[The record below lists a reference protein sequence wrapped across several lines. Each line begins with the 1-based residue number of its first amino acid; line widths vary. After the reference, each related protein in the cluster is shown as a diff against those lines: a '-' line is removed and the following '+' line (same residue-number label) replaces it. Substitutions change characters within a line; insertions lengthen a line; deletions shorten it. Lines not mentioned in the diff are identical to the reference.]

1 MCNRQGRAPAQAAVS
16 SAQFQNEQEPL
27 APSVID
33 SKQERANLLRL
44 ATQANSE
51 KSHVKPGSVVD
62 TLAEVTRNSSYG
74 FENAHVRDAM
84 YRVDRW
90 INGRLT
96 PDLTIHNPGQKTEAY
111 VFDTAGT
118 QNVVSHTEQSQHAIR
133 AGLCGRKVRLVTES
147 HTINTLVS
155 EKLRLDTDLPAN
167 TQFRLGQNDAAFVN
181 LALQKGD
188 KAITLSQRDGRGT
201 LGLVLG
207 RNQELKDISFKD
219 DTAIITTD
227 SGTVRVTGVSN
238 AEKLVIGREA
248 TAGNEARFVPVSK
261 VVSELA
267 YVKEQIR
274 KSTPAPA
281 PAAQEVPPIQAIQT
295 FKAPEAQPHTPTPIP
310 LIRPTTPKPTI
321 VEVTPRVPVIA
332 PKPVEANVPK
342 VQAKPPTN
350 ALPLK
355 SPTPVPPSIEPVP
368 TLKPSEALKA
378 LPRPTG
384 DRPLARAA
392 SDVKPPASVPSVP
405 QPNGPANSITQ
416 KPLAVTAQTGPKI
429 IDLSRALTTTEVPMV
444 RAISEG
450 KPPLVSKPNTP
461 ITGASN
467 PVVKISLPAPAVQPP
482 TQATV
487 SPVVQTAPQ
496 IAEPTISIPHKP
508 LPVVAVQ
515 KAAPPPT
522 PTGALSVPE
531 IRATP
536 KTPPQNLPPASNPLS
551 APQTTVAP
559 VAPAAP
565 QMVEVRTSI
574 PAKPEAPISPSET
587 GSTTEIKKLVESQ
600 RLITERLNST
610 TTPPSQTEV
619 KQLTSSITAIDQQKE
634 FAADAVKTAQ
644 YRQRVFNLLSD
655 QIKLLER
662 EKSSGGAA
670 LGLDEN
676 KAHHERFGKLLGYDE
691 EFIRNTIAQPGGL
704 SRPSPVDLVANS
716 TKLEA
721 ASGAL
726 ETLESSV
733 QSKWK
738 GRLNQAADMFKQKLP
753 GSEWAKQNPMK
764 ALAATLAISEA
775 LTGAMRADYSPD
787 AKHSPLPALLALLN
801 QDVATWTMFSTKD
814 GGLMASIAAEATQK
828 GLDVATVL
836 GGMYAADRAL
846 ARTVGSTK
854 AGQAMATRLFGATG
868 MRVFGAAGV
877 AYSGYSAF
885 SDGRLGD
892 MNDTQIVG
900 NIAGPLV
907 TGAATGALMGAPF
920 GGVGAFPGAVAGT
933 GIAAVSEVVGVA
945 AGYLGQETSINQDY
959 EKRAVRE
966 SIRFAEL
973 GFVYPVDAS
982 EAKRTKPTTDS
993 QKEVL
998 EHYSRVAVLS
1008 LLLDKDDSKQLSTL
1022 GFKSSKVATDKAEKK
1037 AIADHNW
1044 NRMTELVEG
1053 RSWYNPNWIGYGNH
1067 IDDVRRLSPKVAQD
1081 FETMTTDARAHFTN
1095 LYNRSI
1101 GVTFKNTATTLS
1113 NTFELDEYTEKVSRS
1128 IQEDTPSLAVLTRVH
1143 ESFPGLS
1150 KILEDRDARNKLINS
1165 LERNSGNTGKFRRA
1179 LDLEDAVKYMVQR

>member
-1 MCNRQGRAPAQAAVS
+1 MCNRQAHVRAQATVS
-16 SAQFQNEQEPL
+16 AGEFREEQDPV
-27 APSVID
+27 APTVINC
-33 SKQERANLLRL
+33 KIERENLLKL
-44 ATQANSE
+44 AAQAENE
-51 KSHVKPGSVVD
+51 KALKPGSVLD
-62 TLAEVTRNSSYG
+62 TLAKETRNSSYG
-74 FENAHVRDAM
+74 LENAHVRDAM

-118 QNVVSHTEQSQHAIR
+118 QNVVSHTEQSQHAVR
-133 AGLCGRKVRLVTES
+133 AGLCGRKVRLVTEL

-188 KAITLSQRDGRGT
+188 KAITISQRDGRGT

-227 SGTVRVTGVSN
+227 SGTVRVTGVSS

-248 TAGNEARFVPVSK
+248 NAGNEARFVPVSK

-295 FKAPEAQPHTPTPIP
+295 FKAPEAQPHTPTPIL

-342 VQAKPPTN
+342 LSAQPPTS

-355 SPTPVPPSIEPVP
+355 SPTPVPPSMEPVP

-378 LPRPTG
+378 LPRPTVEL
-384 DRPLARAA
+384 PPARNA

-405 QPNGPANSITQ
+405 QLNGPANSITP

-726 ETLESSV
+726 EALESSV

-738 GRLNQAADMFKQKLP
+738 GRVNQAADMFKQKLP

-787 AKHSPLPALLALLN
+787 AKHSPMPALLALLN

-868 MRVFGAAGV
+868 MKVFGAAGI
-877 AYSGYSAF
+877 AYTGYSTFA
-885 SDGRLGD
+885 DGSFQN
-892 MNDTQIVG
+892 MNDLQ
-900 NIAGPLV
+900 IAGATASPILI
-907 TGAATGALMGAPF
+907 GAGTGALAGPIGA
-920 GGVGAFPGAVAGT
+920 GAGALLG
-933 GIAAVSEVVGVA
+933 AVSEGVGLAV
-945 AGYLGQETSINQDY
+945 GYARLESSIDENY
-959 EKRAVRE
+959 EKRGVRE
-966 SIRFAEL
+966 SIQLAEF
-973 GFVYPVDAS
+973 GFVYPDGSS
-982 EAKRTKPTTDS
+982 EAKPAKPTTDA
-993 QKEVL
+993 QKEVI

-1008 LLLDKDDSKQLSTL
+1008 RILDTDDQQQLTTL
-1022 GFKSSKVATDKAEKK
+1022 GFKSSKMTSDEGEKK

-1044 NRMTELVEG
+1044 TRMTELVEG
-1053 RSWYNPNWIGYGNH
+1053 RSWYNPTWVGYGNY
-1067 IDDVRRLSPKVAQD
+1067 IDDVRGISPKVAQD
-1081 FETMTTDARAHFTN
+1081 FEAMTRDARAHFTT
-1095 LYNRSI
+1095 LHNRSI
-1101 GVTFKNTATTLS
+1101 GVTYKNTPTIVRS
-1113 NTFELDEYTEKVSRS
+1113 SFKLDEYTEKVSRG
-1128 IQEDTPSLAVLTRVH
+1128 IREDTPPMEVLAGVK
-1143 ESFPGLS
+1143 ESFPELS
-1150 KILEDRDARNKLINS
+1150 TILQNRGAREKLINS
-1165 LERNSGNTGKFRRA
+1165 LENNSGNTGKFRRV

>member
-1 MCNRQGRAPAQAAVS
+1 M
-16 SAQFQNEQEPL
+16 
-27 APSVID
+27 
-33 SKQERANLLRL
+33 
-44 ATQANSE
+44 
-51 KSHVKPGSVVD
+51 
-62 TLAEVTRNSSYG
+62 
-74 FENAHVRDAM
+74 
-84 YRVDRW
+84 
-90 INGRLT
+90 
-96 PDLTIHNPGQKTEAY
+96 
-111 VFDTAGT
+111 
-118 QNVVSHTEQSQHAIR
+118 
-133 AGLCGRKVRLVTES
+133 
-147 HTINTLVS
+147 
-155 EKLRLDTDLPAN
+155 
-167 TQFRLGQNDAAFVN
+167 
-181 LALQKGD
+181 
-188 KAITLSQRDGRGT
+188 
-201 LGLVLG
+201 
-207 RNQELKDISFKD
+207 
-219 DTAIITTD
+219 
-227 SGTVRVTGVSN
+227 
-238 AEKLVIGREA
+238 
-248 TAGNEARFVPVSK
+248 
-261 VVSELA
+261 
-267 YVKEQIR
+267 
-274 KSTPAPA
+274 
-281 PAAQEVPPIQAIQT
+281 
-295 FKAPEAQPHTPTPIP
+295 
-310 LIRPTTPKPTI
+310 
-321 VEVTPRVPVIA
+321 
-332 PKPVEANVPK
+332 
-342 VQAKPPTN
+342 
-350 ALPLK
+350 
-355 SPTPVPPSIEPVP
+355 
-368 TLKPSEALKA
+368 
-378 LPRPTG
+378 
-384 DRPLARAA
+384 
-392 SDVKPPASVPSVP
+392 
-405 QPNGPANSITQ
+405 
-416 KPLAVTAQTGPKI
+416 
-429 IDLSRALTTTEVPMV
+429 
-444 RAISEG
+444 
-450 KPPLVSKPNTP
+450 
-461 ITGASN
+461 
-467 PVVKISLPAPAVQPP
+467 
-482 TQATV
+482 
-487 SPVVQTAPQ
+487 
-496 IAEPTISIPHKP
+496 
-508 LPVVAVQ
+508 
-515 KAAPPPT
+515 
-522 PTGALSVPE
+522 
-531 IRATP
+531 
-536 KTPPQNLPPASNPLS
+536 
-551 APQTTVAP
+551 
-559 VAPAAP
+559 
-565 QMVEVRTSI
+565 
-574 PAKPEAPISPSET
+574 
-587 GSTTEIKKLVESQ
+587 
-600 RLITERLNST
+600 
-610 TTPPSQTEV
+610 
-619 KQLTSSITAIDQQKE
+619 
-634 FAADAVKTAQ
+634 KTAQ
-644 YRQRVFNLLSD
+644 HRQRVFNLLSD

-676 KAHHERFGKLLGYDE
+676 KAHHERLGKLLGYDE

-726 ETLESSV
+726 EALESSV

-787 AKHSPLPALLALLN
+787 AKHSPMPALLALLN

-945 AGYLGQETSINQDY
+945 AGYLGQENSINQDY

-1053 RSWYNPNWIGYGNH
+1053 RSWYNPTWIGYGNH
-1067 IDDVRRLSPKVAQD
+1067 IDDVRRLSPKFAQD
-1081 FETMTTDARAHFTN
+1081 FETMTKDARAHFTN

-1113 NTFELDEYTEKVSRS
+1113 STFELDEYTEKVSRS
-1128 IQEDTPSLAVLTRVH
+1128 IREDTPSLAVLTRVH

-1179 LDLEDAVKYMVQR
+1179 LDLEDAVRYMVHK

>member
-44 ATQANSE
+44 AMQANLD
-51 KSHVKPGSVVD
+51 KSNPKPGSVLD
-62 TLAEVTRNSSYG
+62 TLAEGTRHSSYG

-111 VFDTAGT
+111 VFDTADT
-118 QNVVSHTEQSQHAIR
+118 QNVVSHTEQSQHAVR

-155 EKLRLDTDLPAN
+155 EKLRLDTELPVN
-167 TQFRLGQNDAAFVN
+167 TKFRLGQNDAAFVN

-227 SGTVRVTGVSN
+227 SGTVRVTGVSS

-321 VEVTPRVPVIA
+321 VEVTPRVPVIV

-342 VQAKPPTN
+342 LSAQPPTS

-378 LPRPTG
+378 LPRPTVEL
-384 DRPLARAA
+384 PPARAA
-392 SDVKPPASVPSVP
+392 SEVKPPTNVPSVP
-405 QPNGPANSITQ
+405 QLNGPANSVPPKAPPVPALPSPVQ
-416 KPLAVTAQTGPKI
+416 ANVSPVTPSVPQISGPANSVTPKTPPVP
-429 IDLSRALTTTEVPMV
+429 ALP
-444 RAISEG
+444 SPG
-450 KPPLVSKPNTP
+450 
-461 ITGASN
+461 
-467 PVVKISLPAPAVQPP
+467 
-482 TQATV
+482 QATV
-487 SPVVQTAPQ
+487 SPVNPSVPQ
-496 IAEPTISIPHKP
+496 IKGPAN
-508 LPVVAVQ
+508 
-515 KAAPPPT
+515 
-522 PTGALSVPE
+522 SV
-531 IRATP
+531 TP
-536 KTPPQNLPPASNPLS
+536 KVPALPSPNQAS
-551 APQTTVAP
+551 VAP
-559 VAPAAP
+559 VTPSVP
-565 QMVEVRTSI
+565 QISGPTNSV
-574 PAKPEAPISPSET
+574 PAKAPPDTSLPIPKIDEVKSATPIEVKAPISPSES
-587 GSTTEIKKLVESQ
+587 GSSAEIQKLVESQ
-600 RLITERLNST
+600 NLIKERLNST
-610 TTPPSQTEV
+610 STPPSQTEA
-619 KQLTSSITAIDQQKE
+619 KQLTSSITAIDEQKK

-644 YRQRVFNLLSD
+644 HRQRVFNLLSD

-676 KAHHERFGKLLGYDE
+676 KAHHERLGKLLGYDE

-726 ETLESSV
+726 EALESSV

-787 AKHSPLPALLALLN
+787 AKHSPMPALLALLN

-945 AGYLGQETSINQDY
+945 AGYLGQENSINQDY

-1053 RSWYNPNWIGYGNH
+1053 RSWYNPTWIGYGNH
-1067 IDDVRRLSPKVAQD
+1067 IDDVRRLSPKFAQD
-1081 FETMTTDARAHFTN
+1081 FETMTKDARAHFTN

-1113 NTFELDEYTEKVSRS
+1113 STFELDEYTEKVSRS
-1128 IQEDTPSLAVLTRVH
+1128 IREDTPSLAVLTRVH

-1179 LDLEDAVKYMVQR
+1179 LDLEDAVRYMVHK

>member
-1 MCNRQGRAPAQAAVS
+1 MCNRQAHVRAQATVS
-16 SAQFQNEQEPL
+16 GGEFREEQDPV
-27 APSVID
+27 APTVINC
-33 SKQERANLLRL
+33 KIERENLLKL
-44 ATQANSE
+44 AAQAENE
-51 KSHVKPGSVVD
+51 KALKPGSVLD
-62 TLAEVTRNSSYG
+62 TLAKETRNSSYG
-74 FENAHVRDAM
+74 LENAHVRDAM

-118 QNVVSHTEQSQHAIR
+118 QNVVSHTEQSQHAVR

-188 KAITLSQRDGRGT
+188 KAITISQRDGRGT

-227 SGTVRVTGVSN
+227 SGTVRVTGVSS

-267 YVKEQIR
+267 YVKEKIR

-310 LIRPTTPKPTI
+310 PLIRPTTPKPTI
-321 VEVTPRVPVIA
+321 VEVTPRVPVIV

-342 VQAKPPTN
+342 LSAKPPTN

-378 LPRPTG
+378 LPRPTVE
-384 DRPLARAA
+384 L
-392 SDVKPPASVPSVP
+392 PPARNAPVPALPSPKPASASPGTPSVP
-405 QPNGPANSITQ
+405 QISGPTKTVTPQAPPVTALPSPKQAIVAPVTPTVPQISGPTKTVTPQAPPVTALPSPKQAIVAPVTPTVPQISGPANSVPP
-416 KPLAVTAQTGPKI
+416 KAPPVTARPSPKI
-429 IDLSRALTTTEVPMV
+429 DEVK
-444 RAISEG
+444 S
-450 KPPLVSKPNTP
+450 
-461 ITGASN
+461 
-467 PVVKISLPAPAVQPP
+467 
-482 TQATV
+482 
-487 SPVVQTAPQ
+487 
-496 IAEPTISIPHKP
+496 
-508 LPVVAVQ
+508 
-515 KAAPPPT
+515 APP
-522 PTGALSVPE
+522 
-531 IRATP
+531 I
-536 KTPPQNLPPASNPLS
+536 
-551 APQTTVAP
+551 
-559 VAPAAP
+559 
-565 QMVEVRTSI
+565 EV
-574 PAKPEAPISPSET
+574 KAPISPSET
-587 GSTTEIKKLVESQ
+587 GSTAEIKKLVESQ
-600 RLITERLNST
+600 KLITERLNST

-634 FAADAVKTAQ
+634 LAADAVKLAQ
-644 YRQRVFNLLSD
+644 SRQSKFDVLSE

-662 EKSSGGAA
+662 DKSSGGAA

-676 KAHHERFGKLLGYDE
+676 KVHHERLGKLLGYNE
-691 EFIRNTIAQPGGL
+691 EFIRNTTAHQEGL
-704 SRPSPVDLVANS
+704 SRPRPIELVTTS

-726 ETLESSV
+726 EALESSV

-738 GRLNQAADMFKQKLP
+738 GRVNQAADMFKQKLP

-787 AKHSPLPALLALLN
+787 AKHSPMPALLALLN

-868 MRVFGAAGV
+868 MKVFGAAGI
-877 AYSGYSAF
+877 AYTGYSTFA
-885 SDGRLGD
+885 DGSFQN
-892 MNDTQIVG
+892 MNDLQ
-900 NIAGPLV
+900 IAGATASPILI
-907 TGAATGALMGAPF
+907 GAGTGALAGPIGA
-920 GGVGAFPGAVAGT
+920 GAGALLG
-933 GIAAVSEVVGVA
+933 AVSEGVGLAV
-945 AGYLGQETSINQDY
+945 GYARLESSIDENY
-959 EKRAVRE
+959 EKRGVRE
-966 SIRFAEL
+966 SIQLAEF
-973 GFVYPVDAS
+973 GFVYPDGSS
-982 EAKRTKPTTDS
+982 EAKPAKPTTDA
-993 QKEVL
+993 QKEVI

-1008 LLLDKDDSKQLSTL
+1008 RILDTDDQQQLTTL
-1022 GFKSSKVATDKAEKK
+1022 GFKSSKLTSEEGEKK
-1037 AIADHNW
+1037 SIADHNW
-1044 NRMTELVEG
+1044 TRMTELVEG
-1053 RSWYNPNWIGYGNH
+1053 RSWYNPTWVGYGNY
-1067 IDDVRRLSPKVAQD
+1067 IDDVRGISPKVAQD
-1081 FETMTTDARAHFTN
+1081 FEAMTRDARAHFTT
-1095 LYNRSI
+1095 LHNRSI
-1101 GVTFKNTATTLS
+1101 GVTYKNTPTRVRSTS
-1113 NTFELDEYTEKVSRS
+1113 KLDEYTEKVSRGTREGTS
-1128 IQEDTPSLAVLTRVH
+1128 PMEVLAGVK
-1143 ESFPGLS
+1143 ESFPELS
-1150 KILEDRDARNKLINS
+1150 TILQNRGAREKLINS
-1165 LERNSGNTGKFRRA
+1165 LENNSGNTGKFRRV